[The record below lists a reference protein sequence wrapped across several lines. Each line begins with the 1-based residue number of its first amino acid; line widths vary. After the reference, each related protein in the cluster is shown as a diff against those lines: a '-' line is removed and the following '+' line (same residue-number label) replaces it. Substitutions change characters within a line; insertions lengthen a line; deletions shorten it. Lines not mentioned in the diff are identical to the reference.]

1 MSARPAPPL
10 VHPITLSLAPR
21 PGAPAPPAPDWT
33 QLLRR
38 PAETPSRQTRGLIA
52 GVAVLHLAAGWAL
65 LQVPAVRSAMLEAAP
80 LVVDLLAA
88 PTTPQAPQPKPPPP
102 SAAPQP
108 PVRVAAPST
117 VLAAPNPAPPLAEAF
132 TAPAPTPAPA
142 APAAATPNPLAAPAA
157 ASVPAPAPVP
167 AVRKRLPADAVVY
180 LVQPPAELPLAARR
194 AGESGVVWL
203 RVVVDVRGLPAQV
216 TLQRSSGHARLDA
229 QALGA
234 MRQARFRPYT
244 EDGVA
249 LEVEVTAPIE
259 YPLE

>member
-1 MSARPAPPL
+1 MSACPAPPL
-10 VHPITLSLAPR
+10 AHPTPTSLAPR
-21 PGAPAPPAPDWT
+21 PAAPAPPSPDWSR
-33 QLLRR
+33 LLRR
-38 PAETPSRQTRGLIA
+38 PAESSSRQTRGLIA

-65 LQVPAVRSAMLEAAP
+65 LQVPAVRSAVLEAAP

-88 PTTPQAPQPKPPPP
+88 PTTPQPPPPPP

-108 PVRVAAPST
+108 PVRVAAPAP
-117 VLAAPNPAPPLAEAF
+117 VLAAPSPAPLPADAF

-142 APAAATPNPLAAPAA
+142 PAALAVATPSPPAAPAA
-157 ASVPAPAPVP
+157 APAPVP
-167 AVRKRLPADAVVY
+167 APVPPARKRLPADAVAY
-180 LVQPPAELPLAARR
+180 LVPPPAELPLASRR

-244 EDGVA
+244 EDGVT